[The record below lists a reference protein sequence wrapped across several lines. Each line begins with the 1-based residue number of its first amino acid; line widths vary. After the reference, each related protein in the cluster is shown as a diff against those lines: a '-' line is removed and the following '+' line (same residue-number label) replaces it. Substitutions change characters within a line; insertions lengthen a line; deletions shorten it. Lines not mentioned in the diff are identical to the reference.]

1 MFAGCGVPISQAT
14 PPVGENLHGKAAA
27 DAASWGPEAMR
38 RAMQRSFAFVG
49 SVVDLG
55 RAVLLAAIY
64 FVAAKLALLAAIP
77 PGYATAVW
85 PPSGIALAAVLL
97 VGNRVWPGIW
107 LGAALVNNTV
117 QSSLLAAAL
126 MGGGNTLEA
135 LVGAALIRRYLGA
148 PRRFERGADV
158 LRFAVVA
165 ILSATVAATVAA
177 VPLALVHS
185 LSLPELYWNWWTW
198 WQGDAMGIILV
209 TPLILSWY
217 ARERQSCPPR
227 KVAEGA
233 SLAAALPLTTLAIFS
248 DSAAPYVSSLPMTF
262 LVLPF
267 VMWAAI
273 RFRQREVTTLIAAVC
288 AIAIYFTVKGRG
300 PFAAESLNVSL
311 LLLLAFMSTVAVT
324 GLVLNA
330 VVGERGRAM
339 ASLAEALRELREQA
353 ITDPLTALYNR
364 RFLQDYLPREL
375 ARARRRGAPVAIL
388 MIDLDRFKRVNDTAG
403 HAAGDSVLTKVGALL
418 KRHIRT
424 SDVAC
429 RYGGEE
435 FLLVLPE
442 TALDGAR
449 RKAEQIRAGIER
461 NRDVLLGV
469 TASLG
474 VALFPDHA
482 ADPDALTRAA
492 DLALYEAKARGRNR
506 VVVSSTR
513 LLKNAAKK

>member
-1 MFAGCGVPISQAT
+1 MPVFRPT
-14 PPVGENLHGKAAA
+14 PPVSENVHGKAAA
-27 DAASWGPEAMR
+27 DAASWTPEAMR
-38 RAMQRSFAFVG
+38 RAMQRSFAFSG
-49 SVVDLG
+49 YIVDLG

-85 PPSGIALAAVLL
+85 PPSGIALAALLL
-97 VGNRVWPGIW
+97 VGNRIWPGIW
-107 LGAALVNNTV
+107 LGAVLVNSTV

-126 MGGGNTLEA
+126 IATGNTLEP
-135 LVGAALIRRYLGA
+135 LVGAMLVRRYLGT
-148 PRRFERGADV
+148 PRELERGEDV
-158 LRFAVVA
+158 LGFVVVA

-198 WQGDAMGIILV
+198 WQGDTMGIVLV
-209 TPLILSWY
+209 TPLVLSWR
-217 ARERQSCPPR
+217 ARERQSWSLQ
-227 KVAEGA
+227 KAAEGA
-233 SLAAALPLTTLAIFS
+233 SLAAALLLTTYAIFS
-248 DSAAPYVSSLPMTF
+248 DGAAPYVPSLPLTF

-300 PFAAESLNVSL
+300 PFGAESLNASL

-339 ASLAEALRELREQA
+339 ASLTEALQGLREQA
-353 ITDPLTALYNR
+353 ITDPLTGLYNR

-375 ARARRRGAPVAIL
+375 ARARRRGAPVAML
-388 MIDLDRFKRVNDTAG
+388 MIDLDQFKLVNDISG
-403 HAAGDSVLTKVGALL
+403 HAAGDLVLARIGALL

-424 SDVAC
+424 SDIAC

-435 FLLVLPE
+435 FVLVLPE
-442 TALDGAR
+442 TPLDTAQS
-449 RKAEQIRAGIER
+449 KAEQIRASVECD
-461 NRDVLLGV
+461 RDVLLGV

-482 ADPDALTRAA
+482 SDPDALTRAA
-492 DLALYEAKARGRNR
+492 DHAMYEAKARGRNR
-506 VVVSSTR
+506 VVVSSAR
-513 LLKNAAKK
+513 LLESAAST

>member
-1 MFAGCGVPISQAT
+1 
-14 PPVGENLHGKAAA
+14 
-27 DAASWGPEAMR
+27 MR

-49 SVVDLG
+49 SVADLG

-85 PPSGIALAAVLL
+85 PPSGIALAALLL
-97 VGNRVWPGIW
+97 VGNRIWPGIW
-107 LGAALVNNTV
+107 LGAALVNITV
-117 QSSLLAAAL
+117 QSSVPAAAL
-126 MGGGNTLEA
+126 MATGNTLEP
-135 LVGAALIRRYLGA
+135 LVGAMLVRRYLGT
-148 PRRFERGADV
+148 PHELERGEDV
-158 LRFAVVA
+158 LRFVVVA
-165 ILSATVAATVAA
+165 TLSATVAATVAA
-177 VPLALVHS
+177 VPLALIHS

-198 WQGDAMGIILV
+198 WQGDTMGIILV
-209 TPLILSWY
+209 TPFILSWC
-217 ARERQSCPPR
+217 ARERQSWSLQ
-227 KVAEGA
+227 KAAEGV
-233 SLAAALPLTTLAIFS
+233 SLAAALPLTTYAIFS
-248 DSAAPYVSSLPMTF
+248 DSAAPYMPSLPMTF

-288 AIAIYFTVKGRG
+288 AIAIYFTITGRG
-300 PFAAESLNVSL
+300 PFGAESLNASL

-330 VVGERGRAM
+330 VVRERGRAM
-339 ASLAEALRELREQA
+339 ASLSEALRELREQA
-353 ITDPLTALYNR
+353 ITDPLTGLHNR

-375 ARARRRGAPVAIL
+375 ARARRRGTPVAIL
-388 MIDLDRFKRVNDTAG
+388 MIDLDHFKRINDISG
-403 HAAGDSVLTKVGALL
+403 HAAGDSVLARIGALL

-449 RKAEQIRAGIER
+449 SKAEQIRASVER
-461 NRDVLLGV
+461 DRSARLGV
-469 TASLG
+469 TASFG

-482 ADPDALTRAA
+482 ADPDALTGAA
-492 DLALYEAKARGRNR
+492 DRAMYEAKARGRNR
-506 VVVSSTR
+506 VVVSSAR
-513 LLKNAAKK
+513 LPEKAAKK

>member
-1 MFAGCGVPISQAT
+1 MQ
-14 PPVGENLHGKAAA
+14 
-27 DAASWGPEAMR
+27 
-38 RAMQRSFAFVG
+38 RAMQRSFAFVA
-49 SVVDLG
+49 SVADLG

-85 PPSGIALAAVLL
+85 PPSGIALAALLL
-97 VGNRVWPGIW
+97 VGNRIWPGIW
-107 LGAALVNNTV
+107 LGAALVNITV
-117 QSSLLAAAL
+117 QSSVPAAAL
-126 MGGGNTLEA
+126 MATGNTLEP
-135 LVGAALIRRYLGA
+135 LVGAMLVRRYLGT
-148 PRRFERGADV
+148 PHELERGEDV
-158 LRFAVVA
+158 LRFVVVA

-198 WQGDAMGIILV
+198 WQGDTMGIVLV
-209 TPLILSWY
+209 TPLILSWR
-217 ARERQSCPPR
+217 ARERQSWSPQ
-227 KVAEGA
+227 KAAEGA
-233 SLAAALPLTTLAIFS
+233 SLAAVLPLTTYAIFS
-248 DSAAPYVSSLPMTF
+248 DGAASYMPSLPLTF

-300 PFAAESLNVSL
+300 PFAAESLNASL

-339 ASLAEALRELREQA
+339 ASLSEALREIREQA
-353 ITDPLTALYNR
+353 TTDPLTGLYNR

-375 ARARRRGAPVAIL
+375 ARARRRGSPLAIL
-388 MIDLDRFKRVNDTAG
+388 MIDLDHFKHHFKRVNDISG
-403 HAAGDSVLTKVGALL
+403 HAAGDSVLTKFGALL

-435 FLLVLPE
+435 FVLVLPE
-442 TALDGAR
+442 TPLDSAR
-449 RKAEQIRAGIER
+449 SKAEQIRASVER
-461 NRDVLLGV
+461 DRNALPGV

-482 ADPDALTRAA
+482 TDPDALTHAA
-492 DLALYEAKARGRNR
+492 DRAMYEAKARGRNR
-506 VVVSSTR
+506 VVVST
-513 LLKNAAKK
+513 

>member
-1 MFAGCGVPISQAT
+1 VPISQAT
-14 PPVGENLHGKAAA
+14 PSVSENLHGKAAA
-27 DAASWGPEAMR
+27 DAASWTPEVRPAMR
-38 RAMQRSFAFVG
+38 RSFAFSG

-55 RAVLLAAIY
+55 RAILLAAIY
-64 FVAAKLALLAAIP
+64 FAAAKLALLAAIP

-85 PPSGIALAAVLL
+85 PPSGIALAALL
-97 VGNRVWPGIW
+97 LLGQRAWPGIW
-107 LGAALVNNTV
+107 LGAALVNISV
-117 QSSLLAAAL
+117 QASPLAAAL
-126 MGGGNTLEA
+126 IATGNTLEA
-135 LVGAALIRRYLGA
+135 LVGAMLVRRYLGV
-148 PRRFERGADV
+148 PRELERGEDV
-158 LRFAVVA
+158 LKFVLVA

-198 WQGDAMGIILV
+198 WQGDTMGIVLV
-209 TPLILSWY
+209 TPLILSWR
-217 ARERQSCPPR
+217 ARERQSWSPQ
-227 KVAEGA
+227 KAAEGA
-233 SLAAALPLTTLAIFS
+233 SLAAVLPLTTYAIFS
-248 DSAAPYVSSLPMTF
+248 DGAASYMPSLPLTF

-300 PFAAESLNVSL
+300 PFAAESLNASL

-339 ASLAEALRELREQA
+339 ASLSEALREIREQA
-353 ITDPLTALYNR
+353 TTDPLTGLYNR

-375 ARARRRGAPVAIL
+375 ARARRRGSPLAIL
-388 MIDLDRFKRVNDTAG
+388 MIDLDHFKRVNDISG
-403 HAAGDSVLTKVGALL
+403 HAAGDSVLTKFGALL

-435 FLLVLPE
+435 FVLVLPE
-442 TALDGAR
+442 TPLDSAQS
-449 RKAEQIRAGIER
+449 KAEQIRGSVER
-461 NRDVLLGV
+461 DRNALLGV

-482 ADPDALTRAA
+482 TDPDALTHAA
-492 DLALYEAKARGRNR
+492 DRAMYEAKARGRNR
-506 VVVSSTR
+506 VVVST
-513 LLKNAAKK
+513 